1 VAVAIRGLEM
11 TSKRAFGW
19 MPFTDLKAE
28 LAQFKES
35 CGRNWLAMFYRE
47 YGVLNLDRWFGV
59 DAVAEA
65 VDELTDD
72 RMKVWRVYKEFEKAK
87 NEHRGFK

>member
-1 VAVAIRGLEM
+1 M

-28 LAQFKES
+28 LAQFKDEH
-35 CGRNWLAMFYRE
+35 GRNWLARFYRE
-47 YGVLNLDRWFGV
+47 YGILNLDADFGV

-65 VDELTDD
+65 VDELTGD
-72 RMKVWRVYKEFEKAK
+72 RIKVWRVYRTFEKTKSMLEEIAK
-87 NEHRGFK
+87 